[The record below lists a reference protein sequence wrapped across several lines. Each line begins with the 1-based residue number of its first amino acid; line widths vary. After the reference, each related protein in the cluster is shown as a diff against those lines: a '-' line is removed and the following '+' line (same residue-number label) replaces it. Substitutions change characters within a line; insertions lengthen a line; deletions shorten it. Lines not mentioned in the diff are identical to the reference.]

1 MHIKVLATIIIS
13 ALLQFSLCST
23 NNSKALTNNEERD
36 TLVLSIQNIN
46 EVLFYCQQKGK
57 KLACGEYLVN
67 DAVNTHYFQYGT
79 STMYNAKS
87 ATKWLDSLRY
97 STMNDTL
104 FFLENIDNGYYAN
117 IWNSKSCIYIKQ
129 NRNRVNR
136 LVNRHV
142 WYEIKREKKL
152 NISQEIEQ
160 HINNWDVEWL
170 ISQQKPSGIKGG
182 AFWFYLSRVI
192 INDNTVVSCQTIRI
206 NDIFW

>member
-1 MHIKVLATIIIS
+1 
-13 ALLQFSLCST
+13 
-23 NNSKALTNNEERD
+23 
-36 TLVLSIQNIN
+36 
-46 EVLFYCQQKGK
+46 
-57 KLACGEYLVN
+57 
-67 DAVNTHYFQYGT
+67 
-79 STMYNAKS
+79 
-87 ATKWLDSLRY
+87 
-97 STMNDTL
+97 MNDTL
-104 FFLENIDNGYYAN
+104 FFLENIDNGYYAD

-129 NRNRVNR
+129 NQNRDGC

-160 HINNWDVEWL
+160 HIHNWDVEWL
-170 ISQQKPSGIKGG
+170 ISQQKPSGIQGG